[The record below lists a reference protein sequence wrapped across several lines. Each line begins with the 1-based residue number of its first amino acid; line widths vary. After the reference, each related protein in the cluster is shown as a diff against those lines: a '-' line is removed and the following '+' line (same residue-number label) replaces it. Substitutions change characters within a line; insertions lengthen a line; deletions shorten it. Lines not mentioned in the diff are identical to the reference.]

1 MVWSPSKD
9 FNKSTPV
16 PQNPTFNMDSLI
28 EAFEVTQQ
36 ELVNQKG
43 QTESLQSNYQRSKD
57 EAASLREEN
66 KSLSNE
72 NKKIKDFL
80 LKDGVYIDDID
91 DLVTVK
97 QTTDKLSDLYL
108 IDSEG
113 YSVVDAVRDLYGD
126 VHSVS
131 YKFHPFYTAFA
142 RYRLGGNYDL
152 FEANIATSQET
163 GGDVHISIEVYVDGN
178 IVKRVDDICVEL
190 PDRLLLVTK
199 LLYPE
204 VAKQYHT
211 NWKAVERNIRSVNNI
226 IWQENRPLL
235 EELAHRHLE
244 QRPRN
249 TQLLAILTAAIA
261 AGSLG
266 EKIGNLD
273 EAMGTY
279 HLPTHSQETTSK
291 RLA

>member
-1 MVWSPSKD
+1 MRLETSMATIYD
-9 FNKSTPV
+9 
-16 PQNPTFNMDSLI
+16 
-28 EAFEVTQQ
+28 
-36 ELVNQKG
+36 
-43 QTESLQSNYQRSKD
+43 
-57 EAASLREEN
+57 
-66 KSLSNE
+66 
-72 NKKIKDFL
+72 L
-80 LKDGVYIDDID
+80 L
-91 DLVTVK
+91 
-97 QTTDKLSDLYL
+97 
-108 IDSEG
+108 
-113 YSVVDAVRDLYGD
+113 
-126 VHSVS
+126 
-131 YKFHPFYTAFA
+131 
-142 RYRLGGNYDL
+142 YRLGVTANY
-152 FEANIATSQET
+152 T
-163 GGDVHISIEVYVDGN
+163 GFFHTAYAVEL
-178 IVKRVDDICVEL
+178 CVEL

-279 HLPTHSQETTSK
+279 HLPTHSQATTSK